1 MLHKT
6 QTIKGYAIIEQR
18 NYFKKGDTLEIFGPK
33 KNIIEITINDM
44 YDEDGNILEIARHPK
59 QIIKIPLNQIVDKY
73 DLLRIKK

>member
-1 MLHKT
+1 
-6 QTIKGYAIIEQR
+6 
-18 NYFKKGDTLEIFGPK
+18 
-33 KNIIEITINDM
+33 M